1 MNFEDQLKS
10 VADGYKVQGYGVVV
24 RPGPNDLPEF
34 AKDFS
39 VEVLATRPDGNVLA
53 AVKKNS
59 SHFYADTNLPKYAAV
74 IDKTPGWRFDLFVM
88 GKDKLPPA
96 DLRDAKEPSEEAI
109 RRQLD
114 DAERMFEAGFAPQAV
129 VAAWAALESSMRRR
143 LRAEGEEADWGTSPQ
158 TMLNE
163 LYSSGV
169 MLHGDFR
176 ELEGLFQLRSLVVHG
191 FSPPVIENATLH
203 FLIETSRRFL
213 DESRLAKQ
221 SA

>member
-1 MNFEDQLKS
+1 MNFEDQLKT
-10 VADGYKVQGYGVVV
+10 VAEEYRVQGYGVVV
-24 RPGPNDLPEF
+24 QPGPDDLPDF
-34 AKDFS
+34 AKDFV

-59 SHFYADTNLPKYAAV
+59 SQFYADSNLPKYAAV
-74 IDKTPGWRFDLFVM
+74 IDKTPGWRFDLVVL

-96 DLRDAKEPSEEAI
+96 DLRDAKEPSEEDI

-114 DAERMFEAGFAPQAV
+114 DAERMFEAGFAPPAV
-129 VAAWAALESSMRRR
+129 VAAWAALESAMRRR

-158 TMLNE
+158 TLLNE

-169 MLHGDFR
+169 LLHGDFR
-176 ELEGLFQLRSLVVHG
+176 ELQGFFQLRSLVVHG
-191 FSPPVIENATLH
+191 FSPPLIENNTLH
-203 FLIETSRRFL
+203 FLAETARRFL
-213 DESRLAKQ
+213 DESHLAKQ